1 MALTERI
8 EYKVEVI
15 PPYSVLQV
23 RKSEIVVKDGVD
35 LATAYHRHVCNP
47 GDDISN
53 EPEEVKAIAGVLWT
67 TEVVAAYEAFQAL
80 QAQPTP
86 PTE

>member
-23 RKSEIVVKDGVD
+23 RKAEIVVKDGVD

-47 GDDISN
+47 GDDVSN

-67 TEVVAAYEAFQAL
+67 PEVIKAYED
-80 QAQPTP
+80 AQKANP
-86 PTE
+86 PIEPE

>member
-23 RKSEIVVKDGVD
+23 RKAEIVVKDGKD

-47 GDDISN
+47 GDDVLN

-67 TEVVAAYEAFQAL
+67 ADVIKAYED
-80 QAQPTP
+80 AQKANAPIEP
-86 PTE
+86 E